1 MNTRFSFLE
10 LKIDSANGRNRCLRS
25 VSGSKV
31 DLPFVVVL
39 VVVVVVDDDD
49 DEVSVVGDCR
59 DFVVSVVSVAVVF
72 IFLLSSLILR

>member
-10 LKIDSANGRNRCLRS
+10 LNIDSANGRNRCLRS
-25 VSGSKV
+25 VSGFKV
-31 DLPFVVVL
+31 DLPFVVAI
-39 VVVVVVDDDD
+39 VVVVVDDD

-72 IFLLSSLILR
+72 IFLLSSLL

>member
-10 LKIDSANGRNRCLRS
+10 LNIDSANGRNRCLRS

-31 DLPFVVVL
+31 DLPFVVAI
-39 VVVVVVDDDD
+39 VVVVVDDDD

-72 IFLLSSLILR
+72 IFLLSSLL